1 MSLKICARSFLT
13 QASFRRSIITSAIL
27 LPALVSLSVQAAEPI
42 TLRYAVWDKNQ
53 LAAEQE
59 IAKNF
64 EKQNPDIKI
73 DIELTPAAQYFVK
86 LDAAAAGGVA
96 PDIFWIN
103 MPYFIQYAK
112 NGLLEPLNSDIDK
125 SKLDMGNIVASS
137 VKAYQ
142 YNGKQ
147 LAIPRD
153 VDSIAVWYNKKLFD
167 EAKVSYPTN
176 NWSWDQLKAKTA
188 ELKAGLKGDAFP
200 LVMDLSGDGQDSYL
214 NLLYQNGNN
223 VVPIDDKPTD
233 IDNDKSI
240 WVYHQLQ
247 EMMKSGQLPTA
258 QQMSEVKTENIFQS
272 NRAAMAYAGSWLAA
286 PFAGNPLIN
295 DHIGV
300 VLMPKIER
308 QSGVAHSLGFAMSSK
323 GTHKAEAWRYIQF
336 MSSEASQEILAKAV
350 IPANKTAAKA
360 WAANI
365 KNVDVTP
372 YIETLE
378 FTKAYP
384 TAGTNTPKWQNIWI
398 ASLKRIFMGTDAK
411 KEMDKSVKKIS
422 RVMEK

>member
-1 MSLKICARSFLT
+1 M
-13 QASFRRSIITSAIL
+13 
-27 LPALVSLSVQAAEPI
+27 
-42 TLRYAVWDKNQ
+42 
-53 LAAEQE
+53 AAEQE

-64 EKQNPDIKI
+64 EKENPDIKI
-73 DIELTPAAQYFVK
+73 DIELTPVAQYFVK
-86 LDAAAAGGVA
+86 LDAASAGGVS

-112 NGLLEPLNSDIDK
+112 NGLLAPLNDDISK
-125 SKLDMGNIVASS
+125 SNLDLNNIVASS

-142 YNGKQ
+142 YNGQQ

-167 EAKVSYPTN
+167 EAKVSYPTSDWN
-176 NWSWDQLKAKTA
+176 WDQLKEKASQ
-188 ELKAGLKGDAFP
+188 LKAGLKNGAFP
-200 LVMDLSGDGQDSYL
+200 LVMDLSNDGQDSYL
-214 NLLYQNGNN
+214 NLLYQKGNN
-223 VVPIDDKPTD
+223 VVPVDGKPTD
-233 IDNDKSI
+233 IANDKSI
-240 WVYHQLQ
+240 WVYQQLQ

-286 PFAGNPLIN
+286 PFAANDLIN
-295 DHIGV
+295 THIGV
-300 VLMPKIER
+300 VLMPKIDR
-308 QSGVAHSLGFAMSSK
+308 QSGVAHSIGFAMSAKS
-323 GTHKAEAWRYIQF
+323 THHAEAWRYIQF
-336 MSSEASQEILAKAV
+336 MSSQTSQEILATTV

-365 KNVDVTP
+365 KNVDVSP

-384 TAGTNTPKWQNIWI
+384 TAGTNTPKWQNMWI
-398 ASLKRIFMGTDAK
+398 ASLKRIFLGADAK
-411 KEMDKSVKKIS
+411 KEMDKSVEKIS

>member
-1 MSLKICARSFLT
+1 MF
-13 QASFRRSIITSAIL
+13 
-27 LPALVSLSVQAAEPI
+27 SLSAHAANPV

-64 EKQNPDIKI
+64 EKENPDIKI
-73 DIELTPAAQYFVK
+73 DIELTPVAQYFVK
-86 LDAAAAGGVA
+86 LDAASAGGVS

-112 NGLLEPLNSDIDK
+112 NGLLAPLNDDISK
-125 SKLDMGNIVASS
+125 SNLDLNNIVASS

-142 YNGKQ
+142 YNGQQ

-167 EAKVSYPTN
+167 EAKVSYPTSDWN
-176 NWSWDQLKAKTA
+176 WDQLKEKASQ
-188 ELKAGLKGDAFP
+188 LKAGLKNGAFP
-200 LVMDLSGDGQDSYL
+200 LVMDLSNDGQDSYL
-214 NLLYQNGNN
+214 NLLYQKGNN
-223 VVPIDDKPTD
+223 VVPVDGKPTD
-233 IDNDKSI
+233 IANDKSI
-240 WVYHQLQ
+240 WVYQQLQ

-286 PFAGNPLIN
+286 PFAANDLIN
-295 DHIGV
+295 THIGV
-300 VLMPKIER
+300 VLMPKIDR
-308 QSGVAHSLGFAMSSK
+308 QSGVAHSIGFAMSAKS
-323 GTHKAEAWRYIQF
+323 THHAEAWRYIQF
-336 MSSEASQEILAKAV
+336 MSSQTSQEILATTV

-365 KNVDVTP
+365 KNVDVSP

-384 TAGTNTPKWQNIWI
+384 TAGTNTPKWQNMWI
-398 ASLKRIFMGTDAK
+398 ASLKRIFLGADAK
-411 KEMDKSVKKIS
+411 KEMDKSVEKIS

>member
-1 MSLKICARSFLT
+1 MPLKKRTTSFFA
-13 QASFRRSIITSAIL
+13 QMSFRRSIIATAIV
-27 LPALVSLSVQAAEPI
+27 LPALFSLSAHAADSV

-64 EKQNPDIKI
+64 EKENPDIKI

-86 LDAAAAGGVA
+86 LDAASAGGVS

-112 NGLLEPLNSDIDK
+112 NGLLTPLNDDIEK
-125 SKLDMGNIVASS
+125 NKLDLNNIVASS

-142 YNGKQ
+142 YNGQQ

-167 EAKVSYPTN
+167 EAKVSYPTSD
-176 NWSWDQLKAKTA
+176 WTWDQLKEKASQ
-188 ELKAGLKGDAFP
+188 LKAGMKSDAFP
-200 LVMDLSGDGQDSYL
+200 LVMDLSNDGQDSYL
-214 NLLYQNGNN
+214 NLLYQKGNN
-223 VVPIDDKPTD
+223 VVPTDGKPTD
-233 IDNDKSI
+233 IANDNAI
-240 WVYHQLQ
+240 WVYQQLQ
-247 EMMKSGQLPTA
+247 DMMKSGQLPTA

-286 PFAGNPLIN
+286 PFAANNLIN
-295 DHIGV
+295 SHIGV
-300 VLMPKIER
+300 VLMPKIDR
-308 QSGVAHSLGFAMSSK
+308 QSGVAHSIGFAMSAKS
-323 GTHKAEAWRYIQF
+323 THKAEAWRYIQF
-336 MSSEASQEILAKAV
+336 MSSQPSQEILARAV
-350 IPANKTAAKA
+350 IPANKTAAKT

-365 KNVDVTP
+365 KNVDVSP
-372 YIETLE
+372 YVDTLE

-384 TAGTNTPKWQNIWI
+384 TAGTNTPKWQNMWI
-398 ASLKRIFMGTDAK
+398 ASLKRIFMGADAK